1 MIGVTS
7 ANVRPSRNAG
17 PGEMLR
23 FWRARRRRSQLD
35 LALAAGVSTRH
46 LSFVETGRSGAS
58 RELLGALAEELEIPL
73 RERNAL
79 LLAAGYAP
87 AYAERP
93 LDDPDLAPVRGAL
106 EQLVAA
112 HDPYPAL
119 VVDRWGDVQL
129 AGAAVG
135 PLLDGLAPEA
145 LGPPV
150 NVYRVCLHPGGLA
163 PRIRNLAQWRE
174 HLLHRLERQIRVTAD
189 RRLTALLAECRAYP
203 APEETALPLPGGDV
217 LLPLLLDTPAGPL
230 ALHSTMTTFG
240 APHDVTLAELALET
254 FLPADDATRAAL
266 RAIAVASDQ
275 RVQDEAGATPGDSDS
290 TGVTPLST

>member
-1 MIGVTS
+1 MGAVTS
-7 ANVRPSRNAG
+7 ANIRASRNAG

-23 FWRARRRRSQLD
+23 FWRGRRRRSQMD

-93 LDDPDLAPVRGAL
+93 LDDPSLAPIRGAL

-112 HDPYPAL
+112 HEPYPAL
-119 VVDRWGDVQL
+119 VVDRWGDVAL
-129 AGAAVG
+129 AGATVG
-135 PLLDGLAPEA
+135 ALLDGLDPAA

-174 HLLHRLERQIRVTAD
+174 HLLHRLERQVRVTAD
-189 RRLTALLAECRAYP
+189 GRLTALLTECRGYP
-203 APEETALPLPGGDV
+203 GPPADTVTALPSAAADV

-230 ALHSTMTTFG
+230 AFHSTMTTFG

-254 FLPADDATRAAL
+254 FLPADDTTRAAL
-266 RAIAVASDQ
+266 QVLAQ
-275 RVQDEAGATPGDSDS
+275 EAATPGASDS
-290 TGVTPLST
+290 TGTVPLST

>member
-1 MIGVTS
+1 MAGVTS
-7 ANVRPSRNAG
+7 ANIRASRNAG

-23 FWRARRRRSQLD
+23 FWRGRRRRSQMD

-93 LDDPDLAPVRGAL
+93 LDDPGLAPVRGAL

-112 HDPYPAL
+112 HEPYPAL

-129 AGAAVG
+129 AGATVG
-135 PLLDGLAPEA
+135 ALLDGLDPDA

-174 HLLHRLERQIRVTAD
+174 HLLHRLERQVRVTAD
-189 RRLTALLAECRAYP
+189 GRLTALLAECRGYP
-203 APEETALPLPGGDV
+203 GPPAGTVTALPSAAADV

-230 ALHSTMTTFG
+230 AFHSTMTTFG

-254 FLPADDATRAAL
+254 FLPADDTTRAAL
-266 RAIAVASDQ
+266 HALAQ
-275 RVQDEAGATPGDSDS
+275 EAATPGVSDS
-290 TGVTPLST
+290 TGTVPLST